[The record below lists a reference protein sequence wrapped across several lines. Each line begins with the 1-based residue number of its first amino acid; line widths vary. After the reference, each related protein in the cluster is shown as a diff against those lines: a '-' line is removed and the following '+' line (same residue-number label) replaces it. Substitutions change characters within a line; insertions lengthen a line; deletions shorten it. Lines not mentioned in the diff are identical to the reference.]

1 MSHKQSFLGVGRFY
15 TREEALTLL
24 TNMSDFEDES
34 TSESENE
41 GDSSDSSEYTPEQQ
55 YQVRTN
61 SNIQTLLPK
70 ETVNQNTTKCA
81 LLADETATTS
91 GEEHV
96 ASPPKVSKAKEIP
109 KKGQKA
115 VPKLVVNQNATKH
128 ALLADETA
136 TTSDEEHVAS
146 PPKVSKA
153 KEIPKKGQKAAPKLV
168 VNQSATKAMASNSD
182 MDVADYYIFEDANES
197 ASSEYV
203 PCVNYPNDKVY
214 PEDEKNGWVRLDQ
227 DTGPPNIY
235 RFEASCRNYLNLNN
249 YTPGAVFDE
258 FFEGK
263 LWTILSEN
271 TNKYVHTKLR
281 QAKDNGDKDPIELL
295 IEGADQNPC
304 AGLNNWEDTSPDEMK
319 VFVAHLIV
327 MGILKKNSLEQYW
340 SRDNILNMPFFGH
353 YMSRNH
359 FQNILWNPH
368 ISDPDET
375 NPQKGEA
382 DHDPLFLVR

>member
-1 MSHKQSFLGVGRFY
+1 MSRKWSLLGVGRFY
-15 TREEALTLL
+15 TAEEALTLL

-41 GDSSDSSEYTPEQQ
+41 GDSSDSSEYAPEQQ
-55 YQVRTN
+55 YQVRTD
-61 SNIQTLLPK
+61 SNIQTVLPK
-70 ETVNQNTTKCA
+70 ETVNQNTTKHA

-115 VPKLVVNQNATKH
+115 APKLVVNQNATKH

-136 TTSDEEHVAS
+136 TTSDGEHVAS

-153 KEIPKKGQKAAPKLV
+153 KEIPKKGQKAAPKPV

-182 MDVADYYIFEDANES
+182 MDVEDYYIVEDANES

-203 PCVNYPNDKVY
+203 PCINYSNDKVY

-235 RFEASCRNYLNLNN
+235 RFEGSC
-249 YTPGAVFDE
+249 
-258 FFEGK
+258 
-263 LWTILSEN
+263 
-271 TNKYVHTKLR
+271 
-281 QAKDNGDKDPIELL
+281 
-295 IEGADQNPC
+295 
-304 AGLNNWEDTSPDEMK
+304 
-319 VFVAHLIV
+319 
-327 MGILKKNSLEQYW
+327 
-340 SRDNILNMPFFGH
+340 
-353 YMSRNH
+353 
-359 FQNILWNPH
+359 
-368 ISDPDET
+368 
-375 NPQKGEA
+375 
-382 DHDPLFLVR
+382 